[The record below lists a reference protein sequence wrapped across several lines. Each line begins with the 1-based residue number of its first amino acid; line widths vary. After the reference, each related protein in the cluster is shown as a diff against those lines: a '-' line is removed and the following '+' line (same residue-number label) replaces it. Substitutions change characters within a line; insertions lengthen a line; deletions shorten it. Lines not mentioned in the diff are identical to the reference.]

1 MDDMIVD
8 KIFDLVRNS
17 NGIKA
22 SEIAKQLKI
31 SRKEVNQILYGRLAK
46 VCVQDEQY
54 QWYCS
59 SETKLNE
66 TSSDDFLNDAI
77 AYFEGTEFDVIQLE
91 TYLSEKKNKL

>member
-1 MDDMIVD
+1 MDDIIVD
-8 KIFDLVRNS
+8 RIFDLVRNS

-54 QWYCS
+54 QWYCNPMDIGKNS
-59 SETKLNE
+59 VESQLEKMEEAFVNKDFKAEDLE
-66 TSSDDFLNDAI
+66 SFLNN
-77 AYFEGTEFDVIQLE
+77 TNL
-91 TYLSEKKNKL
+91 

>member
-1 MDDMIVD
+1 MDDIIVD
-8 KIFDLVRNS
+8 KIFDLVRSS

-54 QWYCS
+54 MWYCS
-59 SETKLNE
+59 SETHTKK
-66 TSSDDFLNDAI
+66 SSLKGLFSKDGKCFFKRRLHRGRA
-77 AYFEGTEFDVIQLE
+77 
-91 TYLSEKKNKL
+91 

>member
-1 MDDMIVD
+1 MDDIIVD
-8 KIFDLVRNS
+8 KIFDLVRSS

-54 QWYCS
+54 MWYCA
-59 SETKLNE
+59 SETH
-66 TSSDDFLNDAI
+66 T
-77 AYFEGTEFDVIQLE
+77 
-91 TYLSEKKNKL
+91 KKQPQGIV

>member
-1 MDDMIVD
+1 MDDIIVD

-54 QWYCS
+54 MWSCS
-59 SETKLNE
+59 SETRTEKAA
-66 TSSDDFLNDAI
+66 SSDCLPSPLRRA
-77 AYFEGTEFDVIQLE
+77 TKP
-91 TYLSEKKNKL
+91 SR

>member
-1 MDDMIVD
+1 MDDIIVD

-46 VCVQDEQY
+46 LCVRDEQY
-54 QWYCS
+54 RRYCPLDAN
-59 SETKLNE
+59 LNE
-66 TSSDDFLNDAI
+66 TSSDDSLDEAI
-77 AYFEGTEFDVIQLE
+77 AYFEGTEFDVIRLE

>member
-1 MDDMIVD
+1 MDDIIVD
-8 KIFDLVRNS
+8 KIFDLVRSS

-46 VCVQDEQY
+46 VCAQDEQY

-59 SETKLNE
+59 SKTKLNE

>member
-1 MDDMIVD
+1 MDDIIVD
-8 KIFDLVRNS
+8 EIFDLVRNS

-54 QWYCS
+54 SWHCNSTDTGSNSVKSQL
-59 SETKLNE
+59 EKMEEAFVNKDFKVEDLE
-66 TSSDDFLNDAI
+66 KFLN
-77 AYFEGTEFDVIQLE
+77 
-91 TYLSEKKNKL
+91 NNN

>member
-1 MDDMIVD
+1 MDDIIVD

-22 SEIAKQLKI
+22 SEIAKQLNI

-54 QWYCS
+54 MWYCS
-59 SETKLNE
+59 SETRTEKAA
-66 TSSDDFLNDAI
+66 SSDCLSKMENAFSNADFTVEELEAFLNNV
-77 AYFEGTEFDVIQLE
+77 EF
-91 TYLSEKKNKL
+91 